1 MCGPAIHVPDTRKG
15 LCLTTR
21 GYKPIYIVFFLK
33 KTVSKCESLVVSEVI
48 TENNPL
54 RTSNK
59 EDAVLQLQVISR
71 SFGVARNCIL

>member
-1 MCGPAIHVPDTRKG
+1 M
-15 LCLTTR
+15 
-21 GYKPIYIVFFLK
+21 
-33 KTVSKCESLVVSEVI
+33 I